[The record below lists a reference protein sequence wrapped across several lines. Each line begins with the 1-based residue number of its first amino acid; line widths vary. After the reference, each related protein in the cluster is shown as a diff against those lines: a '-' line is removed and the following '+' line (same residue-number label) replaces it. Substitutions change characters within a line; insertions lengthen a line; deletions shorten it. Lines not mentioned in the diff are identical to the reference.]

1 MLRLTTLLLLC
12 TIGAPVSALTFF
24 TENNPP
30 MNLRVNGKI
39 TGSSTEV
46 VTEMAKRAGLP
57 VEIVMMSWNEGYA
70 RAKDGVDACIY
81 STVRRPDRFK
91 LFQWV
96 GPIGRGRYS
105 AFSLEGFEPKLA
117 RVDDL
122 KSFRIGVVDDARAAY
137 MRQRGFPNLVV
148 AREDALLPG
157 KLTLDPAKA
166 GAIDL
171 WVTRHEGARTVA
183 KLAGAGAIKEVF
195 ADILNVDYWLACSLQ
210 VPQETVRALMLALME
225 MQKDGTLK
233 KLSDPTRFLDK

>member
-1 MLRLTTLLLLC
+1 MLRFLVLLL
-12 TIGAPVSALTFF
+12 TSVVMSPVGAMTFY
-24 TENNPP
+24 TEYNPP
-30 MNLRVNGKI
+30 MNFKVDGKVS
-39 TGSSTEV
+39 GWATEV
-46 VTEMAKRAGLP
+46 VVEMARRAGVPADVVLGQ
-57 VEIVMMSWNEGYA
+57 WDEGYA
-70 RAKDGVDACIY
+70 RAKDAADACIY
-81 STVRRPDRFK
+81 STVRRPERFK

-96 GPIGRGRYS
+96 GPIGRGRYT
-105 AFSLEGFEPKLA
+105 AFGLEGFSQTVS

-122 KSFRIGVVDDARAAY
+122 KAFRVGVVDDARAAY
-137 MRQRGFPNLVV
+137 LRQRGFPNLVV

-233 KLSDPTRFLDK
+233 KLADPTRFLDK